1 MKNYIFAILIALL
14 LAAAGSLPAQSPSP
28 PDTSGGGAASADTAR
43 VDTSSETLPD
53 TSAAARE
60 DTVQTAPAQPQQPD
74 TSAGAAARPDTAAV
88 TPSARA
94 ASDTLRRTAPDTAA
108 PISRPAPVEEPPA
121 TSPALPEPARDIPAS
136 PQIPAETAASGGN
149 DTPLEVQDTSQA
161 SPGVS
166 SPAEDFLPEETG
178 EGGSAGWIF
187 WLAGLL
193 LAVGLLIAILRKR
206 FRGYPSPRD
215 RESAGF
221 EIPAH
226 EPRRRAEAPA
236 PAPAAAPA
244 MEIALPGGK
253 LLFSHAQ
260 HSGSQWE
267 QQDAFGFSETET
279 AQGGKG
285 FLAVIADGMGGHA
298 HAREASRAA
307 VDGFKNAYRAKS
319 ADEKIPAA
327 LHRSLRAANDAVLA
341 LAKELKAEN
350 NLGATLTA
358 ALIFEKNLYWIA
370 AGDSR
375 LYLLRNGQLT
385 QLTTDHIYLNK
396 LREEVAKGRMKK
408 EEAENHPD
416 REALYSFLGLR
427 TLREIDAA
435 KTPFSLNPGDRLL
448 LCSEGV
454 HRSLSASEIVQI
466 LSAGENANL
475 ADQVV
480 EAVLA
485 KRRFQ
490 QENVTALCVALE

>member
-1 MKNYIFAILIALL
+1 MNNCIFSILIALL
-14 LAAAGSLPAQSPSP
+14 LAAAGSLAAQSPSP
-28 PDTSGGGAASADTAR
+28 PDTSGGGAGSADSAR
-43 VDTSSETLPD
+43 VDTSRETLPD

-60 DTVQTAPAQPQQPD
+60 DTLQTAPAQPQQAD
-74 TSAGAAARPDTAAV
+74 TSAGAAAKPDTAAV

-94 ASDTLRRTAPDTAA
+94 GSDTLRRTTPDTAA
-108 PISRPAPVEEPPA
+108 PLSRPAPVEEPPA
-121 TSPALPEPARDIPAS
+121 TSSALPEPSRDLPAS
-136 PQIPAETAASGGN
+136 PQTPAETAASGGN
-149 DTPLEVQDTSQA
+149 TAPVEVQDTSQA
-161 SPGVS
+161 APRVS

-178 EGGSAGWIF
+178 DGGSSVSWIF

-206 FRGYPSPRD
+206 FRGYPSLRE

-236 PAPAAAPA
+236 PAAAPA
-244 MEIALPGGK
+244 MEIVLPGGK

-260 HSGSQWE
+260 HPGSNWE
-267 QQDAFGFSETET
+267 QQDAFGFSEAET

-307 VDGFKNAYRAKS
+307 VDGFKNTYRAKS

-327 LHRSLRAANDAVLA
+327 LHRALRAANDAVLA
-341 LAKELKAEN
+341 LAKDLKAEN

-396 LREEVAKGRMKK
+396 LREEAAKGRMTK
-408 EEAENHPD
+408 EDAENHPD

-435 KTPFSLNPGDRLL
+435 KTPYSLNPGDRLL

-454 HRSLSASEIVQI
+454 HRSLSASEIAQI